1 MGGSVRMGEAWESEK
16 ASQRG
21 LIPEQQE
28 RWRRRHSSRPQ
39 HAQRPWG
46 RDTECWASTNSSEMT
61 RHLDLMQIF
70 QKTNRQMPLRVSDA
84 LNLFSLIP
92 IKGKALHYYG

>member
-1 MGGSVRMGEAWESEK
+1 MGGSIRMGRGMGIRKGVPE
-16 ASQRG
+16 G

-28 RWRRRHSSRPQ
+28 RWRRGHSSRPQ
-39 HAQRPWG
+39 HARRPWG

-84 LNLFSLIP
+84 LNLFF
-92 IKGKALHYYG
+92 YYSN